1 MAVNHKIY
9 ISAKELEE
17 MLDVSVAHAYKLI
30 RKMNDELAQEG
41 YIVVAGK
48 VPRRYLEKRW
58 YGFMA

>member
-9 ISAKELEE
+9 ISAKELAE